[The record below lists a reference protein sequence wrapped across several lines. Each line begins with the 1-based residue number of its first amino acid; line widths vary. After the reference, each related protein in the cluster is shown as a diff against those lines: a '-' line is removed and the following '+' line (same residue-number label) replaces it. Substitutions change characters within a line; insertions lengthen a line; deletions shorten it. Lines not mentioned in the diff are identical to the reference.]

1 MQRKRVA
8 IVLAGGG
15 GTRLWPLSDHNH
27 PKPLIELFNHQSML
41 EQTLF
46 RAELCT
52 DTSFILTSKNALQQ
66 IESSLKKLTVPS
78 SHVIIEPEGADTA
91 AAIAYALAHVKTLY
105 GSETSIVLMAVDHR
119 IKNHGAFYRD
129 MRYAFSAAEQHDSI
143 VLFGI
148 TPTYAATGY
157 GYIQLGAALEH
168 HERNVLFNVDTFL
181 EKPSKEKAEML
192 SKSPDHVW
200 NSGIFVGT
208 INAFETAFTY
218 NVSLYQWYQA
228 LNTNPLTPMPSAFR
242 HFQFEHEIL
251 EHIQSL
257 LVIIATFDWADIGTF
272 TGLHAAL
279 PELDG
284 NGNVIRGNVKIS
296 DSHDCLVIG
305 NHKKIIVLGLDDI
318 AVVDGPDGILV
329 CRKSTHS
336 QLVGTLA
343 TGKEQPGARQ

>member
-8 IVLAGGG
+8 IILAGGG
-15 GTRLWPLSDHNH
+15 GTRLWPLSDRNH

-52 DTSFILTSKNALQQ
+52 DASFILTSKNALQR
-66 IESSLKKLTVPS
+66 IESSLEKLAVPS

-91 AAIAYALAHVKTLY
+91 AAIAYALARVKARY
-105 GSETSIVLMAVDHR
+105 GDETSIVLMAVDHR

-129 MRYAFSAAEQHDSI
+129 MRYAFSAAEQYNAI

-157 GYIQLGAALEH
+157 GYIQLGTSLEH
-168 HERNVLFNVDTFL
+168 HDRNVLFNVDTFM
-181 EKPSKEKAEML
+181 EKPSKEKAETL

-208 INAFETAFTY
+208 INAFETAFKY
-218 NVSLYQWYQA
+218 NASLYRWYQDIS
-228 LNTNPLTPMPSAFR
+228 TNPSTPMPVTFR

-251 EHIQSL
+251 EHTRSL
-257 LVIIATFDWADIGTF
+257 LVTTATFDWADIGTF
-272 TGLHAAL
+272 TGLHATL

-305 NHKKIIVLGLDDI
+305 NHKKIIILGLDDI

-343 TGKEQPGARQ
+343 TGKEQPGAKQ